1 MSGTV
6 ERKLERAPAAGSG
19 WKVEAQSSNQFTVH
33 LWGDLGLGWFGR
45 LATALAQRGLNID
58 SAQAVRDGD
67 SAWSGTL
74 QLSTSG
80 SPAEPVDPRSLDYV
94 TLSNESCAV
103 GHEVNLSCDTH
114 RLVRTETG
122 TLQLRLIAADQL
134 GLLSSLLDRL
144 QFLGL
149 FPERLR
155 VTTTGQFVDDT
166 LWLRGVAGHPPS
178 TQAEQALRELLTR
191 ITRPAN

>member
-1 MSGTV
+1 MNPPV
-6 ERKLERAPAAGSG
+6 EQNVESAPAVGSG
-19 WKVEAQSSNQFTVH
+19 WKVEPQSSTHYTVH

-45 LATALAQRGLNID
+45 LATALAQRGLNIE
-58 SAQAVRDGD
+58 SAQAVRDAD
-67 SAWSGTL
+67 STWSGTL

-80 SPAEPVDPRSLDYV
+80 SLGVDVDPRSLDYV
-94 TLSNESCAV
+94 ALCNPGCAV
-103 GHEVNLSCDTH
+103 GHEVNLHCDSH

-122 TLQLRLIAADQL
+122 TLQLRIIAVDQL

-149 FPERLR
+149 FPEHLR
-155 VTTTGQFVDDT
+155 VTTTGPFVDDT

-178 TQAEQALRELLTR
+178 TQAEQALRELLIR
-191 ITRPAN
+191 ITGPAN